1 MQHIILTRNQYFR
14 NRNAWGFLILNLKSG
29 MYFTVTALAM
39 FPVLQTTLDSSD
51 LHNSYSKDHSRKEAM
66 DSNQTLKVKGMG

>member
-39 FPVLQTTLDSSD
+39 FPVLHRPHWTAQIYTT
-51 LHNSYSKDHSRKEAM
+51 A
-66 DSNQTLKVKGMG
+66 TLKITAGKRLWTATRH